1 MAEWYDRYP
10 EASPIDVALAA
21 EGVTGKAAAIAR
33 SIYEQESGSGKN
45 TKTSNAGAVGGM
57 QVIPATFK
65 RMADKDWDIADP
77 IANARAGV
85 RYVKALYERAEGDA
99 ELTAAGYYGG
109 EGAQDKAR
117 KGVAVSDPRNP
128 KAPDTL
134 QYAKQVAGRLPKD
147 KDAPGDDFSKY
158 PEVAAAT
165 TVDAKAPASK
175 QEVALQSRRTKMEEL
190 ARQIGLTVRAGV
202 SGVAAVPA
210 MVSDAATGVV
220 NAGLDAVAGEGNGFR
235 FQKAGDA
242 LGNVMTAAGL
252 PKPENYTERVV
263 QDVASGMASAGGFVG
278 AGKALATGGS
288 ALAKNVGNTLAAGPG
303 LQVGSAAAGTGA
315 AAITREEGGGAGA
328 QLAAGLMAGL
338 TPGFAVPAVKATAR
352 GILRGGEA
360 GRQRVAENIAAF
372 EAAGTSPTLGQAT
385 EGRIA
390 RATES
395 LLAKTP
401 GGAGVIAKRAQGQAD
416 DMANAVQKLSDELA
430 PGASAVN
437 AGEAIAKGVRV
448 FKEGFKLTQNRLY
461 NTLDKHIASDTPIQ
475 VTGTQQAL
483 KTLNADIPGAPSL
496 SEFFKNAKIK
506 GIDRALQADLDASA
520 ASAADGNGALPYEAI
535 KKLRTLVGNEIADNS
550 LVSDVPRSK
559 WTALY
564 GALSDDLGVAAK
576 NAGPQAEQA
585 WQRANQFT
593 KSQLARLEEVS
604 TIVARDTPEKIF
616 LGAISGTAEGDTIVK
631 RVISMIPKSQR
642 REVAAAVLQ
651 RMGRATPGQQ
661 NAEGNAFSSE
671 TFLTNL
677 SKLSEP
683 ARKTLFGRTDV
694 EGIEAQL
701 GQFAK
706 VAESRRDGGRV
717 FANPSGTAPAA
728 AQIAMGGGVG
738 GAAAVSLLTGNP
750 VPLGVALAAPV
761 AANSTAR
768 LITSPKMA
776 AFAAEATELAPGVA
790 AAGLGAASRAFG
802 AEEQPAGW
810 MDAYPE
816 VDPVSLQPVPAGVVP
831 AATLGLPAEP
841 AVPGAVPADG
851 LSDEERAILQEN
863 QQQGEPSVEDQLP
876 GRTVQMLDDQ
886 GGQSVAAG
894 DQQPLPVGQPLPAA
908 PPAPT
913 IADIGR
919 ATTIDDAIAAAGAVM
934 EDGASARLQDM
945 LAQSETEAAAMPAPV
960 QVSMA
965 LPTSA
970 PNFNGEPAATW
981 YGRRGDG
988 YEAIGDATLALRMRQ
1003 KVSPELI
1010 WRLETMPSGR
1020 HRLAGYAPE
1029 PIEAQPDEGMETMA
1043 AGPAPAFE
1051 PVMQPDGTLAILGD
1065 PSQLRQM
1072 LAQAGINAIPKQGAV
1087 IVGRTQAEAAM
1098 QLLQAEPAEYV

>member
-1 MAEWYDRYP
+1 MSKWWDAYP
-10 EASPIDVALAA
+10 EASPIDVAISA
-21 EGVTGKAAAIAR
+21 EGLTGKAAAVAR
-33 SIYEQESGSGKN
+33 SIYEQESASGKN

-57 QVIPATFK
+57 QIIPATFK
-65 RMADKDWDIADP
+65 RMADKGWDIEDP

-85 RYVKALYERAEGDA
+85 RYVKALYERADGDA

-117 KGVAVSDPRNP
+117 KGLAVSDPRNP

-147 KDAPGDDFSKY
+147 KDALGDDFSKY
-158 PEVAAAT
+158 PEVAAT
-165 TVDAKAPASK
+165 TVDAKAPPSK
-175 QEVALQSRRTKMEEL
+175 QDAALQSKRTKMEEL

-235 FQKAGDA
+235 FQRAGDA

-252 PKPENYTERVV
+252 PKPENATERVV
-263 QDVASGMASAGGFVG
+263 QDVASGMAGAGGFVG
-278 AGKALATGGS
+278 AGKALAGAGG
-288 ALAKNVGNTLAAGPG
+288 AVTQAVGKQLAAGPS
-303 LQVGSAAAGTGA
+303 LQVASAAAGTGA
-315 AAITREEGGGAGA
+315 AGATREGGGGAGA
-328 QLAAGLMAGL
+328 QLAAGLVGGL
-338 TPGFAVPAVKATAR
+338 TPGLAVPAAKATLR
-352 GILRGGEA
+352 GALRGGEA
-360 GRQRVAENIAAF
+360 GRQRVADNIAAF
-372 EAAGTSPTLGQAT
+372 EAAGTTPTLGQAT

-416 DMANAVQKLSDELA
+416 DMAGAVQKLSDELA
-430 PGASAVN
+430 PGASAVK
-437 AGEAIAKGVRV
+437 AGEAIAKGIRV
-448 FKEGFKLTQNRLY
+448 FRDGFKITQNRLY
-461 NTLDKHIASDTPIQ
+461 SQFDKHIASDTPIQ

-483 KTLNADIPGAPSL
+483 KTLNADIPGAPSI

-506 GIDRALQADLDASA
+506 GIDRALQADLDAA
-520 ASAADGNGALPYEAI
+520 AANAADGVGALPYEAI

-616 LGAISGTAEGDTIVK
+616 LGAISGTAEGDTVVK

-728 AQIAMGGGVG
+728 AQIAMSGGVG
-738 GAAAVSLLTGNP
+738 GAAAASLVTGNP
-750 VPLGVALAAPV
+750 VPLAGALVIPAGASG
-761 AANSTAR
+761 AAR
-768 LITSPKMA
+768 LMTSSALPS
-776 AFAAEATELAPGVA
+776 FAAKQTVLRDGAAGSVVGA
-790 AAGLGAASRAFG
+790 AARVGDMQ
-802 AEEQPAGW
+802 EQPAGW

-816 VDPVSLQPVPAGVVP
+816 VDPVSLEPVQDPNTVRIQLDGMAQPDSV
-831 AATLGLPAEP
+831 E
-841 AVPGAVPADG
+841 ADG
-851 LSDEERAILQEN
+851 LSDDERAILQEN
-863 QQQGEPSVEDQLP
+863 QQLGEPAVEDQLP
-876 GRTVQMLDDQ
+876 GQTVQMGDEQ
-886 GGQSVAAG
+886 GVQFVAG
-894 DQQPLPVGQPLPAA
+894 GGTQPLPVGQQLPAA

-913 IADIGR
+913 IADIGS
-919 ATTIDDAIAAAGAVM
+919 ATSVDQAIAAASAVM
-934 EDGASARLQDM
+934 GSGIQGTIQE
-945 LAQSETEAAAMPAPV
+945 LATAQAQAAPV
-960 QVSMA
+960 PEPVAVSMA
-965 LPTSA
+965 LPSIDGVMA
-970 PNFNGEPAATW
+970 EEPSTTW

-988 YEAIGDATLALRMRQ
+988 YEAIGDAQLAMRTRQ
-1003 KVSPELI
+1003 KASPEMT
-1010 WRLETMPSGR
+1010 WRVEAMPSGR
-1020 HRLAGYAPE
+1020 YRLAGYE
-1029 PIEAQPDEGMETMA
+1029 PLAQEVAFLDSGADQTMA
-1043 AGPAPAFE
+1043 AAPGFE
-1051 PVMQPDGTLAILGD
+1051 PIMQPDGTLAVRGD
-1065 PSQLRQM
+1065 VGQLRQI
-1072 LAQAGINAIPKQGAV
+1072 LAQAGISAIPRQGAV
-1087 IVGRTQAEAAM
+1087 LVGTRQAQAAM
-1098 QLLQAEPAEYV
+1098 EVLGSLTA

>member
-1 MAEWYDRYP
+1 MSKWWDAYP
-10 EASPIDVALAA
+10 EASPIDVAISA
-21 EGVTGKAAAIAR
+21 EGLTGKAAAVAR
-33 SIYEQESGSGKN
+33 SIYEQESASGKN

-57 QVIPATFK
+57 QIIPATFK
-65 RMADKDWDIADP
+65 RMADKGWDIEDP

-85 RYVKALYERAEGDA
+85 RYVKALYERADGDA

-147 KDAPGDDFSKY
+147 KDALGDDFSKY
-158 PEVAAAT
+158 PEVAATT

-175 QEVALQSRRTKMEEL
+175 QEAALQSRRTKMEEL

-220 NAGLDAVAGEGNGFR
+220 NAGLDAVAGDGNGFR

-252 PKPENYTERVV
+252 PKPENATERVV
-263 QDVASGMASAGGFVG
+263 QDVAAGMAGAGGFVG
-278 AGKALATGGS
+278 AGNALAGAGGS
-288 ALAKNVGNTLAAGPG
+288 VAQAVGKQLAAGPG
-303 LQVGSAAAGTGA
+303 LQVASAAAGTGA
-315 AAITREEGGGAGA
+315 AGVTREEGGGAGA
-328 QLAAGLMAGL
+328 QLAAGLVGGL
-338 TPGFAVPAVKATAR
+338 TPGLAPAITSASVR
-352 GILRGGEA
+352 GAIRGGAA
-360 GRQRVAENIAAF
+360 GQQRMAENIKAF
-372 EAAGTSPTLGQAT
+372 DASGTSPTLGQAT
-385 EGRIA
+385 GGRAA
-390 RATES
+390 RAAES

-401 GGAGVIAKRAQGQAD
+401 GGAGTIARKAEKQIE
-416 DMANAVQKLSDELA
+416 DMSVAVQKLSDELA
-430 PGASAVN
+430 PGANATR
-437 AGEAIAKGVRV
+437 AGEAIAKGIRV
-448 FKEGFKLTQNRLY
+448 FRDGFKITQNKLY
-461 NTLDKHIASDTPIQ
+461 NTLDKHIAADTPIQ

-483 KTLNADIPGAPSL
+483 KTLNADIPGAPNI

-506 GIDRALQADLDASA
+506 GIDRALQADLDAAA

-616 LGAISGTAEGDTIVK
+616 LGAISGTAEGDTVVK

-728 AQIAMGGGVG
+728 AQMVGAGGIA
-738 GAAAVSLLTGNP
+738 GAIALGNP
-750 VPLGVALAAPV
+750 AALTLAAGVPI
-761 AANSTAR
+761 AARVGAGI
-768 LITSPKMA
+768 LTSPRVVDWVAKPTTINA
-776 AFAAEATELAPGVA
+776 GVPA
-790 AAGLGAASRAFG
+790 SALGAASRAG
-802 AEEQPAGW
+802 AAEEQPAGW

-816 VDPVSLQPVPAGVVP
+816 VDPVSLEPVQVETAPS
-831 AATLGLPAEP
+831 ATPGLPAESP
-841 AVPGAVPADG
+841 LPGIVPADG

-863 QQQGEPSVEDQLP
+863 EQLGEPSPEYRLP
-876 GRTVQMLDDQ
+876 GQTVQMVDDPGAQ
-886 GGQSVAAG
+886 AVADMNGAAV
-894 DQQPLPVGQPLPAA
+894 PVGQSLPPA
-908 PPAPT
+908 PPAPS
-913 IADIGR
+913 IADIGS
-919 ATTIDDAIAAAGAVM
+919 ATNVDEAIAAAASVM
-934 EDGASARLQDM
+934 ERGTANAMQEV
-945 LAQSETEAAAMPAPV
+945 LADVQAQAAPV
-960 QVSMA
+960 PEPVAVSMA
-965 LPTSA
+965 LP
-970 PNFNGEPAATW
+970 PVDGVMQDEPASTW

-988 YEAIGDATLALRMRQ
+988 YEAVGDAQLALRARQ
-1003 KVSPELI
+1003 KVSPELT
-1010 WRLETMPSGR
+1010 WRLEGMPSGR
-1020 HRLAGYAPE
+1020 YRLAGYAPE
-1029 PIEAQPDEGMETMA
+1029 PTEVQPDQPMETMA

-1051 PVMQPDGTLAILGD
+1051 PRMQPDGTLAILGD
-1065 PSQLRQM
+1065 PAQIRQI
-1072 LAQAGINAIPKQGAV
+1072 LAQAGIGGIPKQGGV
-1087 IVGRTQAEAAM
+1087 LVGRGQAQSAM
-1098 QLLQAEPAEYV
+1098 EVLGPMTA

>member
-1 MAEWYDRYP
+1 MSKWYDLYP
-10 EASPIDVALAA
+10 EATPIDVALAA

-65 RMADKDWDIADP
+65 RMADEGWDIADP

-85 RYVKALYERAEGDA
+85 RYVKALYERADGDA

-158 PEVAAAT
+158 PEVSAAT

-175 QEVALQSRRTKMEEL
+175 QEVALQSKRTKMEEL
-190 ARQIGLTVRAGV
+190 ARQLGLTVRAGV

-252 PKPENYTERVV
+252 PKPENATERVV
-263 QDVASGMASAGGFVG
+263 QDVASGMVGAGGFVG
-278 AGKALATGGS
+278 AGKALAGAGG
-288 ALAKNVGNTLAAGPG
+288 AVTQAVGKQLAAGPG

-315 AAITREEGGGAGA
+315 AGVTREEGGGAGA
-328 QLAAGLMAGL
+328 QLAAGLVGGL
-338 TPGFAVPAVKATAR
+338 TPGLAVPTAKAAVR
-352 GILRGGEA
+352 GALRGGEA
-360 GRQRVAENIAAF
+360 GRQRVADNIAAF
-372 EAAGTSPTLGQAT
+372 EAAGTTPTLGQAT

-416 DMANAVQKLSDELA
+416 DMAAAVQKLSDELA

-437 AGEAIAKGVRV
+437 AGEAIAKGVRI
-448 FKEGFKLTQNRLY
+448 FKEGFKITQNRLY
-461 NTLDKHIASDTPIQ
+461 STLDKHIASDTPIQ

-506 GIDRALQADLDASA
+506 GIDRALQADLDAA
-520 ASAADGNGALPYEAI
+520 ATSAADGNGALPYEAI

-604 TIVARDTPEKIF
+604 AIVARDTPEKIF

-671 TFLTNL
+671 TFLSNL

-728 AQIAMGGGVG
+728 AQVALGGGIGGGV
-738 GAAAVSLLTGNP
+738 AMLATGNP
-750 VPLGVALAAPV
+750 VPLAAALAVPAGAN
-761 AANSTAR
+761 AAAR
-768 LITSPKMA
+768 IMTNPASP
-776 AFAAEATELAPGVA
+776 AFAAGKTVLRDGA
-790 AAGLGAASRAFG
+790 AASLVGTGSRVGNADEKPAA
-802 AEEQPAGW
+802 W
-810 MDAYPE
+810 WDAYPE
-816 VDPVSLQPVPAGVVP
+816 VDPVSFEPVQDPNTVRIQLNGMAQPDSV
-831 AATLGLPAEP
+831 E
-841 AVPGAVPADG
+841 ADG
-851 LSDEERAILQEN
+851 LSDDERAILQEN
-863 QQQGEPSVEDQLP
+863 QQMGEPAVEDQLP
-876 GRTVQMLDDQ
+876 GQTVQMGDEQ
-886 GGQSVAAG
+886 GVQSVAGG

-988 YEAIGDATLALRMRQ
+988 YEGIGDATLALRMRQ
-1003 KVSPELI
+1003 KVSPELS

-1029 PIEAQPDEGMETMA
+1029 PTEAQPDAGMETMA
-1043 AGPAPAFE
+1043 VGPAPAFE
-1051 PVMQPDGTLAILGD
+1051 PMMQPDGTLAILGD
-1065 PSQLRQM
+1065 PAQIRQL
-1072 LAQAGINAIPKQGAV
+1072 LAQAGIGGSPKQGGV
-1087 IVGRTQAEAAM
+1087 LVSRGQAQAAM
-1098 QLLQAEPAEYV
+1098 EVLGAAVALSA